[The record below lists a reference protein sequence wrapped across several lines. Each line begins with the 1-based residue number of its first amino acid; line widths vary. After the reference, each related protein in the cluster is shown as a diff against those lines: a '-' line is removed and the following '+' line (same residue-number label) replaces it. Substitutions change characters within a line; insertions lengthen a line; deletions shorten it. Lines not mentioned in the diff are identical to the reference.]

1 MRYILNPNIALR
13 SWQLVPYAFYV
24 KGERNAGGLK
34 KEEFDFLSACDGK
47 TEFPNEEESP
57 LVEKFLA
64 AGFISKAEKGETDFM
79 PHCPSGANR
88 KCATIAT
95 FPQ

>member
-47 TEFPNEEESP
+47 SSER
-57 LVEKFLA
+57 LARVLEKLL
-64 AGFISKAEKGETDFM
+64 KE
-79 PHCPSGANR
+79 
-88 KCATIAT
+88 
-95 FPQ
+95 